1 MSRVGRKPVPVPENV
16 TVTVKGSRVTV
27 SGPKG
32 TLERSFHADMLI
44 KKSNGELTVQRPS
57 DSKSHRALHGT
68 TRALLAN
75 MVKGVTE
82 GFSRE
87 LQVNG
92 VGYSASMEGSRLK
105 LALGYSHDIYL
116 EPPEGIEIGIQ
127 RNVITV
133 RGIDKQLV
141 GEVAAKIRSF
151 RPPEPYKGK
160 GVRYAGEYVRIK
172 KGKTVGGTG
181 GI

>member
-1 MSRVGRKPVPVPENV
+1 MRDFHEDMEIEKTDGEV
-16 TVTVKGSRVTV
+16 TVR
-27 SGPKG
+27 
-32 TLERSFHADMLI
+32 
-44 KKSNGELTVQRPS
+44 RPS

-75 MVKGVTE
+75 MVKGVTD

-87 LQVNG
+87 LQVKG
-92 VGYSASMEGSRLK
+92 VGYSANMDGKRLK
-105 LALGYSHDIYL
+105 LTLGYSHDIYL
-116 EPPEGIEIGIQ
+116 EPPEGIEIKAQ
-127 RNVITV
+127 RNVIV
-133 RGIDKQLV
+133 VSGIDKQMV

-160 GVRYAGEYVRIK
+160 GIRYAGEYVKIK
-172 KGKTVGGTG
+172 KGKTIGGTG